1 MVELNQQI
9 SWVPEHIKDG
19 SFGKWL
25 ENARDWSISRNRYW
39 GSPIPV
45 WESDDPR
52 YPRVDVYGSLD
63 ELERDFGVRPTDLH
77 RPYVDELTRP
87 NPDDPTGALD
97 HAPGARG
104 ARLLV
109 RVRLDA
115 VRPGALPVRER
126 GLVRAPLPGRLHRRV
141 HRADPRLVLHA
152 ARAGHGA
159 VRPARVPHLREPRH
173 PAGRRRPQD
182 EQEPAQLPRRA
193 RGVRA
198 RRVRRDALVPD
209 VVAGAARR
217 QPRRHRAGH
226 PGRRPPGAHPAVER
240 LVLLHALRRHGD
252 RGRVRGRAPDGLDRR
267 ARPLRA
273 GQDAR
278 PRRRR
283 HPSARRVRRGRRLP
297 ERPRVPRRAD
307 ELVRAP
313 LAGAVL
319 GDRGSHGRRPRGLRH
334 PVHGARD
341 AVHGGCAAAAADH
354 RGDLARADRGAE
366 RAPARLALR
375 RRAPGRPRPGR
386 QHGPGPRGGVDD
398 AGAAQ
403 GPGAAGAAA
412 ARRPHRGRGGG
423 RGAQGLRGRRRRRGQ
438 REGGAPARPRR
449 RRGGPAR
456 GHAAAH
462 GQRAGR
468 RATAGQG
475 RPGGDPG
482 EQGR

>member
-1 MVELNQQI
+1 MVREGDAFKDRMVELNQQI

-45 WESDDPR
+45 WVSDDPR
-52 YPRVDVYGSLD
+52 YPRVDVYGEPGRARARLRRAPD
-63 ELERDFGVRPTDLH
+63 RPAPAVRRRADPAEPR
-77 RPYVDELTRP
+77 RPDGR
-87 NPDDPTGALD
+87 LD

-109 RVRLDA
+109 RERLDA

-159 VRPARVPHLREPRH
+159 VRPARVPLLREPRH

-198 RRVRRDALVPD
+198 RRVRRDALVPH

-240 LVLLHALRRHGD
+240 LVLLRALRRHGD

-278 PRRRR
+278 PRRRG

-313 LAGAVL
+313 LAGALL
-319 GDRGSHGRRPRGLRH
+319 GDRVSRTT
-334 PVHGARD
+334 
-341 AVHGGCAAAAADH
+341 
-354 RGDLARADRGAE
+354 
-366 RAPARLALR
+366 
-375 RRAPGRPRPGR
+375 
-386 QHGPGPRGGVDD
+386 
-398 AGAAQ
+398 
-403 GPGAAGAAA
+403 
-412 ARRPHRGRGGG
+412 
-423 RGAQGLRGRRRRRGQ
+423 
-438 REGGAPARPRR
+438 PARPSTPCTRCSRRCARWRR
-449 RRGGPAR
+449 RCCR
-456 GHAAAH
+456 
-462 GQRAGR
+462 
-468 RATAGQG
+468 
-475 RPGGDPG
+475 
-482 EQGR
+482 